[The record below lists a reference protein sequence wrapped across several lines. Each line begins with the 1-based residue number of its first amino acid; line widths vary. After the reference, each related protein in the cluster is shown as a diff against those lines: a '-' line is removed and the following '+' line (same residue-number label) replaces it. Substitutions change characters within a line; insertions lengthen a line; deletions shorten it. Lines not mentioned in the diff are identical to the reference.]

1 MLIPLLDSNKI
12 RYFLSVVSFL
22 YLLQHL
28 VPNYIFFRLQLQLN
42 FVLKFFSFFSR
53 VENSYNFLYY
63 FTLLLLYY
71 FTLLLRYKE

>member
-1 MLIPLLDSNKI
+1 MLIPLFDSNKI

-22 YLLQHL
+22 LQHL
-28 VPNYIFFRLQLQLN
+28 VLNYIFFRLQLQLN

>member
-1 MLIPLLDSNKI
+1 MPLLDSNKI

-22 YLLQHL
+22 LQHL
-28 VPNYIFFRLQLQLN
+28 VLNYIFFRLQLQLN